1 MNFIVSLFTVEFLVT
16 ALAFLAA
23 LGAIFS
29 FAMPYLQQDRLGA
42 RLKLVAERRDE
53 LKTLARNERD
63 SRKNRLRPTARTYM
77 QEVVDRLSL
86 RKILESPE
94 TRLALTRAGLRGQ
107 APLVTFLFFRLVMPI
122 IVFAGALIYLLI
134 TDNFA
139 GNFLAKLAVALGAGG
154 IGFYL
159 PNVYV
164 QNLTAKRQQA
174 ISRAFPDALDLLLIC
189 VESGMTIEVAF
200 SRVAREIGSQSVE
213 LAEELG
219 LTTAELAYLS
229 DRRIALENFAQR
241 TGLEGVKA
249 VVTSLIQ
256 SERYGTPLAQSLRV
270 MAQENR
276 DLRMAA
282 AEKKA
287 GALPAQLTVPMIG
300 CFLPVLFLVILG
312 PAAITV
318 MNAN

>member
-1 MNFIVSLFTVEFLVT
+1 MDFFASYMNVQFLVIVLTFVAALGTIVSL
-16 ALAFLAA
+16 
-23 LGAIFS
+23 
-29 FAMPYLQQDRLGA
+29 AMPYLQQDRLGE
-42 RLKLVAERRDE
+42 RLKVVAERRNE
-53 LKTLARNERD
+53 LKSQARSERD
-63 SRKNRLRPTARTYM
+63 SRKSKLRPTASSYM
-77 QEVVDRLSL
+77 QQVVDRLSL

-94 TRLALTRAGLRGQ
+94 TRLKLSQAGLRGQ
-107 APLVTFLFFRLVMPI
+107 APLVTFLFFRLVMPV
-122 IVFAGALIYLLI
+122 IVFAGAFLYLLAS
-134 TDNFA
+134 DNFA
-139 GNFLAKLAVALGAGG
+139 GNMLAKLGASFAAGF

-164 QNLTAKRQQA
+164 ENLIGKRQQA

-200 SRVAREIGSQSVE
+200 GRVAKEIGGQSVE
-213 LAEELG
+213 MAEELG

-229 DRRIALENFAQR
+229 DRRIALENLAQR
-241 TGLEGVKA
+241 TGLDGVKS

-256 SERYGTPLAQSLRV
+256 SERYGTPLGQSLRV

-312 PAAITV
+312 PVIITL
-318 MNAN
+318 MK

>member
-1 MNFIVSLFTVEFLVT
+1 MDFFASYMNVQFLVTVLTFVAALGTIVSL
-16 ALAFLAA
+16 
-23 LGAIFS
+23 
-29 FAMPYLQQDRLGA
+29 AMPYLQQDRLGE
-42 RLKLVAERRDE
+42 RLKVVAERRNE
-53 LKTLARNERD
+53 LKSQARSERD
-63 SRKNRLRPTARTYM
+63 SRKSKLRPTASSYM
-77 QEVVDRLSL
+77 QQVVDRLSL

-94 TRLALTRAGLRGQ
+94 TRLKLSQAGLRGQ
-107 APLVTFLFFRLVMPI
+107 APLVTFLFFRLVMPV
-122 IVFAGALIYLLI
+122 IVFAGTFLYLLAS
-134 TDNFA
+134 DNFA
-139 GNFLAKLAVALGAGG
+139 GNMLAKLGVSFVAGF

-164 QNLTAKRQQA
+164 ENLIGKRQQA
-174 ISRAFPDALDLLLIC
+174 IARAFPDALDLLLIC
-189 VESGMTIEVAF
+189 VEAGMTIEVAF
-200 SRVAREIGSQSVE
+200 GRVAKEIGGQSVE

-229 DRRIALENFAQR
+229 DRRIALENLAQR
-241 TGLEGVKA
+241 TGLDGVKS

-256 SERYGTPLAQSLRV
+256 SERYGTPLGQSLRV

-312 PAAITV
+312 PVIITL
-318 MNAN
+318 MK

>member
-1 MNFIVSLFTVEFLVT
+1 MDFFASYMNVQFLVTVLTFVAALGTIVSL
-16 ALAFLAA
+16 
-23 LGAIFS
+23 
-29 FAMPYLQQDRLGA
+29 AMPYLQQDRLGE
-42 RLKLVAERRDE
+42 RLKVVAEHRNE
-53 LKTLARNERD
+53 LKSQARSERA
-63 SRKNRLRPTARTYM
+63 SRKSKLRPTASSYM
-77 QEVVDRLSL
+77 QQVVDRLSL

-94 TRLALTRAGLRGQ
+94 TRLKLSQAGLRGQ
-107 APLVTFLFFRLVMPI
+107 APLVTFLFFRLVMPV
-122 IVFAGALIYLLI
+122 IVFAGAFLYLLVS
-134 TDNFA
+134 DNFA
-139 GNFLAKLAVALGAGG
+139 GNMLAKLGVSFAAGF

-164 QNLTAKRQQA
+164 ENLIGKRQQA

-189 VESGMTIEVAF
+189 VEAGMTIEVAF
-200 SRVAREIGSQSVE
+200 GRVAREIGGQSVE

-229 DRRIALENFAQR
+229 DRRIALENLAQR
-241 TGLEGVKA
+241 TGLDGVKS

-256 SERYGTPLAQSLRV
+256 SERYGTPLGQSLRV

-312 PAAITV
+312 PVIITL
-318 MNAN
+318 ME

>member
-1 MNFIVSLFTVEFLVT
+1 MGFFASYMNVQFLVTVLTFVAALGTIVSL
-16 ALAFLAA
+16 
-23 LGAIFS
+23 
-29 FAMPYLQQDRLGA
+29 AMPYLQQDRLGE
-42 RLKLVAERRDE
+42 RLKVVAERRNE
-53 LKTLARNERD
+53 LKSQVRSERD
-63 SRKNRLRPTARTYM
+63 SRKNRLRPTASSYM
-77 QEVVDRLSL
+77 QQVVDRLSL

-94 TRLALTRAGLRGQ
+94 TRLKLSQAGLRGQ
-107 APLVTFLFFRLVMPI
+107 APLVAFLFFRLVMPV
-122 IVFAGALIYLLI
+122 IVFAGAFLYLLAS
-134 TDNFA
+134 DNFA
-139 GNFLAKLAVALGAGG
+139 GNMLAKLGVSFAAGF

-164 QNLTAKRQQA
+164 ENLIGKRQQA
-174 ISRAFPDALDLLLIC
+174 IARAFPDALDLLLIC

-200 SRVAREIGSQSVE
+200 GRVAKEIGAQSVE
-213 LAEELG
+213 MAEELG
-219 LTTAELAYLS
+219 LTTAELAHLS
-229 DRRIALENFAQR
+229 DRRIALENLAQR
-241 TGLEGVKA
+241 TGLDGVKS

-256 SERYGTPLAQSLRV
+256 SERYGTPLGQSLRV

-312 PAAITV
+312 PVIITL
-318 MNAN
+318 ME

>member
-1 MNFIVSLFTVEFLVT
+1 MNFAASLMTLETLVT
-16 ALAFLAA
+16 VLAFIAALA
-23 LGAIFS
+23 AIFTLV
-29 FAMPYLQQDRLGA
+29 MPYLRQDQLGA
-42 RLKLVAERRDE
+42 RLKVVAARRDE
-53 LKTLARNERD
+53 LKFQARTERD
-63 SRKNRLRPTARTYM
+63 SRKSKLRPTAKTYM
-77 QEVVDRLSL
+77 QDVVDRFDL
-86 RKILESPE
+86 RKLLESPE
-94 TRLALTRAGLRGQ
+94 TRIALARAGFRGQ
-107 APLVTFLFFRLVMPI
+107 SALVTFLFFRLVMPV
-122 IVFAGALIYLLI
+122 IVFIGSFLYLLI
-134 TDNFA
+134 TDNFE
-139 GNFLAKLAVALGAGG
+139 GNMVAKLAVSLGAAG

-164 QNLTAKRQQA
+164 QNLTSKRQQA
-174 ISRAFPDALDLLLIC
+174 IGRSFPDALDLLLIC
-189 VESGMTIEVAF
+189 VEAGMTIEVAF
-200 SRVAREIGSQSVE
+200 GRVAREIGGQSVE

-229 DRRIALENFAQR
+229 DRRIALENLAQR
-241 TGLEGVKA
+241 TGMEGVKA

-287 GALPAQLTVPMIG
+287 GALPAQLTIPMIG

-312 PAAITV
+312 PVAITI
-318 MNAN
+318 MSR

>member
-1 MNFIVSLFTVEFLVT
+1 MGFFASYMNVQFLVTVLTFVAALGTIVSL
-16 ALAFLAA
+16 
-23 LGAIFS
+23 
-29 FAMPYLQQDRLGA
+29 AMPYLQQDRLGE
-42 RLKLVAERRDE
+42 RLKVVAERRNE
-53 LKTLARNERD
+53 LKSQVRSERD
-63 SRKNRLRPTARTYM
+63 SRKNRLRPTASSYM
-77 QEVVDRLSL
+77 QQVVDRLSL

-94 TRLALTRAGLRGQ
+94 TRLKLSQAGLRGQ
-107 APLVTFLFFRLVMPI
+107 APLVAFLFFRLVMPV
-122 IVFAGALIYLLI
+122 IVFAGAFLYILAS
-134 TDNFA
+134 DNFA
-139 GNFLAKLAVALGAGG
+139 GNMLAKLGVSFAAGF

-164 QNLTAKRQQA
+164 ENLIGKRQQA
-174 ISRAFPDALDLLLIC
+174 IARAFPDALDLLLIC

-200 SRVAREIGSQSVE
+200 GRVAKEIGAQSVE
-213 LAEELG
+213 MAEELG

-229 DRRIALENFAQR
+229 DRRIALENLAQR
-241 TGLEGVKA
+241 TGLDGVKS

-256 SERYGTPLAQSLRV
+256 SERYGTPLGQSLRV

-312 PAAITV
+312 PVIITL
-318 MNAN
+318 ME

>member
-1 MNFIVSLFTVEFLVT
+1 MDFFASYMNVQFLVTVLTFVAALGTIVSL
-16 ALAFLAA
+16 
-23 LGAIFS
+23 
-29 FAMPYLQQDRLGA
+29 AMPYLQQDRLGE
-42 RLKLVAERRDE
+42 RLKVVAERRNE
-53 LKTLARNERD
+53 LKSQVRSERD
-63 SRKNRLRPTARTYM
+63 SRKNRLRPTASSYM
-77 QEVVDRLSL
+77 QQVVDRLSL

-94 TRLALTRAGLRGQ
+94 TRLKLSQAGLRGQ
-107 APLVTFLFFRLVMPI
+107 APLVAFLFFRLVMPV
-122 IVFAGALIYLLI
+122 IVFAGAFLYLLAS
-134 TDNFA
+134 DNFA
-139 GNFLAKLAVALGAGG
+139 GNMLAKLGVSFAAGF

-164 QNLTAKRQQA
+164 ENLIGKRQQA
-174 ISRAFPDALDLLLIC
+174 IARAFPDALDLLLIC

-200 SRVAREIGSQSVE
+200 GRVAKEIGAQSVE
-213 LAEELG
+213 MAEELG

-229 DRRIALENFAQR
+229 DRRIALENLAQR
-241 TGLEGVKA
+241 TGLDGVKS

-256 SERYGTPLAQSLRV
+256 SERYGTPLGQSLRV

-312 PAAITV
+312 PVIITL
-318 MNAN
+318 ME

>member
-1 MNFIVSLFTVEFLVT
+1 MNFFASFMNVQFAITALTFVAALGTIVSL
-16 ALAFLAA
+16 
-23 LGAIFS
+23 
-29 FAMPYLQQDRLGA
+29 AMPYLQQDRLGA
-42 RLKLVAERRDE
+42 RLKVVAERRNE
-53 LKTLARNERD
+53 LKAQARSDRD
-63 SRKNRLRPTARTYM
+63 TRKNKLRPTASSYM

-86 RKILESPE
+86 RKILESPQ
-94 TRLALTRAGLRGQ
+94 TRLKLSQAGLRGQ
-107 APLVTFLFFRLVMPI
+107 APLVTFLFFRLVMPV
-122 IVFAGALIYLLI
+122 IVFIGAFLYLLV

-139 GNFLAKLAVALGAGG
+139 GNMAAKLAVSFAAGG
-154 IGFYL
+154 VGFYL

-164 QNLTAKRQQA
+164 QNLIGKRQQA
-174 ISRAFPDALDLLLIC
+174 IARAFPDALDLLLIC

-200 SRVAREIGSQSVE
+200 GRVAREIGGQSIE

-229 DRRIALENFAQR
+229 ERRVALENLALR
-241 TGLEGVKA
+241 TGLEGVKS

-256 SERYGTPLAQSLRV
+256 SERYGTPLGQSLRV

-312 PAAITV
+312 PVVITI
-318 MNAN
+318 MGK

>member
-1 MNFIVSLFTVEFLVT
+1 MNLVASYMNVQFLITLLTFV
-16 ALAFLAA
+16 AA
-23 LGAIFS
+23 LGAIVS
-29 FAMPYLQQDRLGA
+29 IAMPYLQQDRLGD
-42 RLKLVAERRDE
+42 RLKLVSERRDE
-53 LKTLARNERD
+53 LKAQARSERD
-63 SRKNRLRPTARTYM
+63 SRKSKIRPTASSYM
-77 QEVVDRLSL
+77 QQVVDRLSL

-94 TRLALTRAGLRGQ
+94 TRIALAQAGLRGQ
-107 APLVTFLFFRLVMPI
+107 APLITFLFFRLVMPVL
-122 IVFAGALIYLLI
+122 VFIGAFVYLLI

-139 GNFLAKLAVALGAGG
+139 GNMTAKLAVSLAAGG

-159 PNVYV
+159 PNVYL
-164 QNLTAKRQQA
+164 QNLIVKRQQA
-174 ISRAFPDALDLLLIC
+174 ITRAFPDALDLLLIC
-189 VESGMTIEVAF
+189 VEAGMTIEVAF
-200 SRVAREIGSQSVE
+200 GRVAREIGGSSIE

-229 DRRIALENFAQR
+229 ERRTALENFAQR

-256 SERYGTPLAQSLRV
+256 SERYGTPLGQTLRV
-270 MAQENR
+270 MSQENR

-287 GALPAQLTVPMIG
+287 GALPAQLTIPMIG

-312 PAAITV
+312 PVAITL
-318 MNAN
+318 MNK

>member
-1 MNFIVSLFTVEFLVT
+1 MNLVASYMNVQFLITLLTFV
-16 ALAFLAA
+16 AA
-23 LGAIFS
+23 LGAIVS
-29 FAMPYLQQDRLGA
+29 IAMPYLQQDRLGD
-42 RLKLVAERRDE
+42 RLKLVSERRDE
-53 LKTLARNERD
+53 LKAQARSERD
-63 SRKNRLRPTARTYM
+63 SRKSKIRPTASSYM
-77 QEVVDRLSL
+77 QQVVDRLSL

-94 TRLALTRAGLRGQ
+94 TRIALAQAGLRGQ
-107 APLVTFLFFRLVMPI
+107 APLITFLFFRLVMPVL
-122 IVFAGALIYLLI
+122 VFIGAFVYLLI

-139 GNFLAKLAVALGAGG
+139 GNMTAKLAVSLVAGG

-159 PNVYV
+159 PNVYL
-164 QNLTAKRQQA
+164 QNLIVKRQQA
-174 ISRAFPDALDLLLIC
+174 ITRAFPDALDLLLIC
-189 VESGMTIEVAF
+189 VEAGMTIEVAF
-200 SRVAREIGSQSVE
+200 GRVAREIGGSSIE

-229 DRRIALENFAQR
+229 DRRTALENFAQR

-256 SERYGTPLAQSLRV
+256 SERYGTPLGQTLRV
-270 MAQENR
+270 MSQENR

-287 GALPAQLTVPMIG
+287 GALPAQLTIPMIG

-312 PAAITV
+312 PVAITL
-318 MNAN
+318 MSD

>member
-1 MNFIVSLFTVEFLVT
+1 MGFFASYMNVQFLVTVLTFVAALGTIVSL
-16 ALAFLAA
+16 
-23 LGAIFS
+23 
-29 FAMPYLQQDRLGA
+29 AMPYLQQDRLGE
-42 RLKLVAERRDE
+42 RLKVVAERRNE
-53 LKTLARNERD
+53 LKSQVRSERD
-63 SRKNRLRPTARTYM
+63 SRKNRLRPTASSYM
-77 QEVVDRLSL
+77 QQVVDRLSL

-94 TRLALTRAGLRGQ
+94 TRLKLSQAGLRGQ
-107 APLVTFLFFRLVMPI
+107 APLVAFLFFRLVMPV
-122 IVFAGALIYLLI
+122 IVFAGAFLYLLAS
-134 TDNFA
+134 DNFA
-139 GNFLAKLAVALGAGG
+139 GNMLAKLGVSFAAGF

-164 QNLTAKRQQA
+164 ENLIGKRQQA
-174 ISRAFPDALDLLLIC
+174 IARAFPDALDLLLIC

-200 SRVAREIGSQSVE
+200 GRVAKEIGAQSVE
-213 LAEELG
+213 MAEELG

-229 DRRIALENFAQR
+229 DRRIALENLAQR
-241 TGLEGVKA
+241 TGLDGVKS

-256 SERYGTPLAQSLRV
+256 SERYGTPLGQSLRV

-312 PAAITV
+312 PVIITL
-318 MNAN
+318 ME

>member
-1 MNFIVSLFTVEFLVT
+1 MNFLASYMNVQFLITV
-16 ALAFLAA
+16 LAFVAV
-23 LGAIFS
+23 LGTIIS
-29 FAMPYLQQDRLGA
+29 FAMPYMQQDRLGA
-42 RLKLVAERRDE
+42 RLKVVAQRRDE
-53 LKTLARNERD
+53 LKLQARSDRD
-63 SRKNRLRPTARTYM
+63 SRKNRIRPTASTYM
-77 QEVVDRLSL
+77 QQVVDRLSL

-94 TRLALTRAGLRGQ
+94 TRLTLSQAGLRGQ
-107 APLVTFLFFRLVMPI
+107 APLVTFLFFRMVMPVV
-122 IVFAGALIYLLI
+122 VFIGAFLYLLI

-139 GNFLAKLAVALGAGG
+139 GDMLAKLAVSLAAGG

-164 QNLTAKRQQA
+164 QNLIGKRQQA
-174 ISRAFPDALDLLLIC
+174 ITRSFPDALDLMLIC
-189 VESGMTIEVAF
+189 VEAGMTIEVAF
-200 SRVAREIGSQSVE
+200 GRVAKEIGGQSVE

-229 DRRIALENFAQR
+229 DRRVALENLAQR

-249 VVTSLIQ
+249 VVTALIQ
-256 SERYGTPLAQSLRV
+256 SERYGTPLGQSLRV
-270 MAQENR
+270 MSQENR

-287 GALPAQLTVPMIG
+287 GALPAQLTIPMIG

-312 PAAITV
+312 PVAITL
-318 MNAN
+318 MSR

>member
-1 MNFIVSLFTVEFLVT
+1 MNLVASYMNVQFLITLLTFV
-16 ALAFLAA
+16 AA
-23 LGAIFS
+23 LGAIVS
-29 FAMPYLQQDRLGA
+29 IAMPYLQQDRLGD
-42 RLKLVAERRDE
+42 RLKLVSERRDE
-53 LKTLARNERD
+53 LKAQARSERD
-63 SRKNRLRPTARTYM
+63 SRKSKIRPTASSYM
-77 QEVVDRLSL
+77 QQVVDRLSL

-94 TRLALTRAGLRGQ
+94 TRIALAQAGLRGQ
-107 APLVTFLFFRLVMPI
+107 APLITFLFFRLVMPVL
-122 IVFAGALIYLLI
+122 VFIGAFVYLLI

-139 GNFLAKLAVALGAGG
+139 GNMTAKLAVSLAAGG

-159 PNVYV
+159 PNVYL
-164 QNLTAKRQQA
+164 QNLIVKRQQA
-174 ISRAFPDALDLLLIC
+174 ITRAFPDALDLLLIC
-189 VESGMTIEVAF
+189 VEAGMTIEVAF
-200 SRVAREIGSQSVE
+200 GRVAREIGGSSIE

-229 DRRIALENFAQR
+229 DRRTALENFAQR

-256 SERYGTPLAQSLRV
+256 SERYGTPLGQTLRV
-270 MAQENR
+270 MSQENR

-287 GALPAQLTVPMIG
+287 GALPAQLTIPMIG

-312 PAAITV
+312 PVAITL
-318 MNAN
+318 MSD

>member
-1 MNFIVSLFTVEFLVT
+1 MDFFASYMNVQFLVIVLTFVAALGTIVSL
-16 ALAFLAA
+16 
-23 LGAIFS
+23 
-29 FAMPYLQQDRLGA
+29 AMPYLQQDRLGA
-42 RLKLVAERRDE
+42 RLKVVAERRNE
-53 LKTLARNERD
+53 LKSQVRSERD
-63 SRKNRLRPTARTYM
+63 SRKNRLRPTASSYM
-77 QEVVDRLSL
+77 QQVVDRLSL

-94 TRLALTRAGLRGQ
+94 TRLKLSQAGLRGQ
-107 APLVTFLFFRLVMPI
+107 APLVAFLFFRLVMPV
-122 IVFAGALIYLLI
+122 IVFAGAFLYLLAS
-134 TDNFA
+134 DNFA
-139 GNFLAKLAVALGAGG
+139 GNMLAKLGVSFAAGF

-164 QNLTAKRQQA
+164 ENLIGKRQQA

-189 VESGMTIEVAF
+189 VEAGMTIEVAF
-200 SRVAREIGSQSVE
+200 GRVAKEIGAQSVE
-213 LAEELG
+213 MAEELG

-229 DRRIALENFAQR
+229 DRRIALENLAQR
-241 TGLEGVKA
+241 TGLDGVKS

-256 SERYGTPLAQSLRV
+256 SERYGTPLGQSLRV

-312 PAAITV
+312 PVIITLTK
-318 MNAN
+318 

>member
-1 MNFIVSLFTVEFLVT
+1 MNLVASYMNVQFLITLLTFV
-16 ALAFLAA
+16 AA
-23 LGAIFS
+23 LGAIVS
-29 FAMPYLQQDRLGA
+29 IAMPYLQQDRLGD
-42 RLKLVAERRDE
+42 RLKLVSERRDE
-53 LKTLARNERD
+53 LKAQARSERD
-63 SRKNRLRPTARTYM
+63 SRKSKIRPTASSYM
-77 QEVVDRLSL
+77 QQVVDRLSL

-94 TRLALTRAGLRGQ
+94 TRIALAQAGLRGQ
-107 APLVTFLFFRLVMPI
+107 APLITFLFFRLVMPVL
-122 IVFAGALIYLLI
+122 VFIGAFVYLLI

-139 GNFLAKLAVALGAGG
+139 GNMTAKLAVSLAAGG

-159 PNVYV
+159 PNVYL
-164 QNLTAKRQQA
+164 QNLIVKRQQA
-174 ISRAFPDALDLLLIC
+174 ITRAFPDALDLLLIC
-189 VESGMTIEVAF
+189 VEAGMTIEVAF
-200 SRVAREIGSQSVE
+200 GRVAREIGGSSIE

-229 DRRIALENFAQR
+229 ERRTALENFAQR

-256 SERYGTPLAQSLRV
+256 SERYGTPLGQTLRV
-270 MAQENR
+270 MSQENR

-287 GALPAQLTVPMIG
+287 GALPAQLTIPMIG

-312 PAAITV
+312 PVAITL
-318 MNAN
+318 MSD